1 MRRGGGHWPVGRVST
16 FEGRVLVE
24 GTVTAEIL
32 YCTSEI
38 PGWGGIDSKSGRIVE
53 VGHPQYGESMAGRIL
68 VIPGA
73 KGASG
78 WSGQFHIAKLN
89 GFGPAAVVA
98 RSLNTKLALG
108 LAILGVP
115 ALIDLPEDAYT
126 EILTGRTATINGPSM
141 TIEVD

>member
-1 MRRGGGHWPVGRVST
+1 MST

-24 GTVTAEIL
+24 GRATAEIL

-38 PGWGGIDSKSGRIVE
+38 PGWGGIDTKSGRIVE

-78 WSGQFHIAKLN
+78 WSGQFHLAKIN
-89 GFGPAAVVA
+89 GFAPAGVVA

-115 ALIDLPEDAYT
+115 ALIDLPEEAYN
-126 EILTGRTATINGPSM
+126 EIATGRVATIDGSAI
-141 TIEVD
+141 TIEVS

>member
-1 MRRGGGHWPVGRVST
+1 VST
-16 FEGRVLVE
+16 FEGRALVE
-24 GTVTAEIL
+24 GEVTAEIL

-38 PGWGGIDSKSGRIVE
+38 PGWGGIDTKSGRIVE
-53 VGHPQYGESMAGRIL
+53 VGHPQYGQSMAGKIL

-89 GFGPAAVVA
+89 GFAPVGVVT

-108 LAILGVP
+108 LAVIGVP
-115 ALIDLPEDAYT
+115 ALIDLPEEAYD
-126 EILTGRTATINGPSM
+126 EIATGRTATISGSSI

>member
-1 MRRGGGHWPVGRVST
+1 MST
-16 FEGRVLVE
+16 YEGRVLVE
-24 GTVTAEIL
+24 GEAKAELL

-38 PGWGGIDSKSGRIVE
+38 PGWGGIDSKTGSIVE

-89 GFGPAAVVA
+89 GVA
-98 RSLNTKLALG
+98 PVGVITRHLNTKLALG
-108 LAILGVP
+108 LAVLGVP
-115 ALIDLPEDAYT
+115 ALIDLPEEAYE
-126 EILTGRTATINGPSM
+126 EIRTGRTATIRGRRL
-141 TIEVD
+141 TVDAE

>member
-1 MRRGGGHWPVGRVST
+1 MST
-16 FEGRVLVE
+16 FEGRALVE
-24 GTVTAEIL
+24 GEVTAEIL

-38 PGWGGIDSKSGRIVE
+38 PGWGGIDTKSGRIVE
-53 VGHPQYGESMAGRIL
+53 VGHPQYGQSMAGKIL

-89 GFGPAAVVA
+89 GFAPVGVVT

-108 LAILGVP
+108 LAVIGVP
-115 ALIDLPEDAYT
+115 ALIDLPEEAYD
-126 EILTGRTATINGPSM
+126 EIATGRTATISGSSI

>member
-1 MRRGGGHWPVGRVST
+1 VST
-16 FEGRVLVE
+16 FEGRALVE
-24 GTVTAEIL
+24 GEVTAEIL

-38 PGWGGIDSKSGRIVE
+38 PGWGGIDTKSGRIVE
-53 VGHPQYGESMAGRIL
+53 VGHPQYGQSMAGKIL

-89 GFGPAAVVA
+89 GFAPAGVVT

-108 LAILGVP
+108 LAVIGVP
-115 ALIDLPEDAYT
+115 AVIDLPEEAYE
-126 EILTGRTATINGPSM
+126 EIATGRIATISGSRI